1 MKKITILLLLSV
13 ALTACNLFYPQNQ
26 SETVTN
32 APAAETPET
41 TTTAP
46 AAEVPETTT
55 TAPAA
60 ETPETATNH
69 LAAGA
74 SETTTH
80 TPATKGEA
88 KPLYTVSIE
97 APETIKKNEF
107 FSITATLLN
116 SSGDRATIMHAS
128 QLFEFVIRDSKGKRI
143 NTFGMPAVGIVRSLR
158 ANETITETYQY
169 KLESTGQYEVSAIA
183 KFRVGEGEHQ
193 DNYEPETNKSV
204 FEVIPQ

>member
-26 SETVTN
+26 SETVRN

-60 ETPETATNH
+60 EAPETARNH
-69 LAAGA
+69 PAAGA

-97 APETIKKNEF
+97 APETVKKNEV

-116 SSGDRATIMHAS
+116 SSGKRTTIMHAS
-128 QLFEFVIRDSKGKRI
+128 QLFIFRIKDSKGMQVNVI
-143 NTFGMPAVGIVRSLR
+143 SMDHVGIMRGLR

-169 KLESTGQYEVSAIA
+169 KLESTGQYEASAIA
-183 KFRVGEGEHQ
+183 QFRVGEG
-193 DNYEPETNKSV
+193 NYELETNKSV
-204 FEVIPQ
+204 FEVVPQ